1 MVCVAILLI
10 FSGLCVG
17 QNVELVP
24 KNAVDTLDFQGETS
38 REWVLSNNI
47 RLTNEYNSEDT
58 GHNSSVA
65 VSKVSMSGENWG
77 TITYTR
83 TVRAYI
89 KVNIQFNIFVN
100 GSTSTST
107 NNTLVKMNEPDF
119 QVLWGLHGENG
130 DVITD
135 LSKLDTGSK
144 WRQYRVSVETNNATN
159 KYDLRFKIYSGD
171 GVVALDWIKIERT
184 ELVGPEYQR
193 EEEETI
199 TTLLPSIDT
208 TTENTTNHLTNKTN
222 TSSKVTVSPTNNST
236 VTTII
241 NNNSTEEPK
250 PNSELIGADKD
261 DSSYGYTG
269 EVILICLTVLF
280 AILFLIMVVKY
291 RRLKSHFG
299 DYQLEPAPGQPR
311 PVSRP
316 PEYDNPAYNV
326 QMTYRDAD

>member
-1 MVCVAILLI
+1 MVCVAILLT
-10 FSGLCVG
+10 FCGLCVA

-24 KNAVDTLDFQGETS
+24 KNAVERLDFQGEIS
-38 REWVLSNNI
+38 REWTTNNI
-47 RLTNEYNSEDT
+47 KLQNKYNSEDT
-58 GHNSSVA
+58 FDNSSVA
-65 VSKVSMSGENWG
+65 VSDVSMSGEKWG

-89 KVNIQFNIFVN
+89 KVNTQFSIFVN
-100 GSTSTST
+100 GSKSTST
-107 NNTLVKMNEPDF
+107 NNPILKMNEPDF
-119 QVLWGLHGENG
+119 QVLWGLHGEPG

-144 WRQYRVSVETNNATN
+144 WRQYRVSVETNNVTN

-193 EEEETI
+193 EEEEI
-199 TTLLPSIDT
+199 TTTPTPSIDT
-208 TTENTTNHLTNKTN
+208 TTQNTTNHLTNKTD
-222 TSSKVTVSPTNNST
+222 KVTVSPTNKSTFEFTTKINKNS
-236 VTTII
+236 
-241 NNNSTEEPK
+241 SEESK
-250 PNSELIGADKD
+250 PNSEPIGADKD

>member
-1 MVCVAILLI
+1 MVCVAILLT

-24 KNAVDTLDFQGETS
+24 SNAVERLDFQGEIS
-38 REWVLSNNI
+38 SEWDLNNI
-47 RLTNEYNSEDT
+47 QLLNKYNSEDT

-65 VSKVSMSGENWG
+65 VSDVSMSGEKWG

-107 NNTLVKMNEPDF
+107 NNPLVKMNNPDF

-144 WRQYRVSVETNNATN
+144 WRQYRVSVETNNVTN

-193 EEEETI
+193 EEE
-199 TTLLPSIDT
+199 TTATPSTPSIDT
-208 TTENTTNHLTNKTN
+208 TTHNTTNHLTNKTN
-222 TSSKVTVSPTNNST
+222 TTSKVTVSPTNST
-236 VTTII
+236 LEFTTKI
-241 NNNSTEEPK
+241 NNSSSEESK
-250 PNSELIGADKD
+250 PNSEPIGADKD

-299 DYQLEPAPGQPR
+299 DYQLDPAPGQPR